1 MRLLTLAAI
10 GLVALSACGEKPK
23 VAEAPAAPA
32 APAGPVGAK
41 LTTTPEITAADLAAR
56 DKELADDKYEGRGPG
71 TPAGEASAQWI
82 ADEMKRAGVE
92 PGNPDGTY
100 FQTVEMV
107 AQTVNPDTS
116 SLKVAGKD
124 KSWDLKLGPDAV
136 YISKKQDQPTVS
148 FADSDMVFVGYGV
161 VAPEEKWNDYAGLDV
176 KGKTVV
182 MFVND
187 PGFIT
192 NDKSLFKGQAMTY
205 YGRWTYKFEEAARQH
220 ATAAL
225 IIHET
230 KPAAYGWNVVQDSW
244 TGEQADLVRPDAG
257 ADRAQLEGWIQY
269 DKAKEM
275 FAAAGLDIDKM
286 RAAAN
291 KRGFKPVAM
300 TGLKASATINQTIEK
315 RTSRNV
321 IGTVKGSTK
330 PDEHFLLMAHWDHLG
345 KNSTAKPGEDAIY
358 NGAVDNATGVS
369 AILDMAEKA
378 ASGPKPQRSM
388 TFLAVT
394 LEESGLL
401 GSAYFGAHPLI
412 PLNKI
417 VGGINIDALQPAGPS
432 KDVVVIG
439 YGASQLEDTLGAVL
453 KEKGRV
459 MGPDPE
465 PQAGYFYRSDHI
477 ELSKK
482 GVPMLYIDSGVDLV
496 TGGKDAG
503 MKLGEDYRTNAY
515 HSPKDEFHDDWD
527 FSGMEADINVDYEVA
542 SRIANS
548 DAWPEWYKGNEFK
561 AIREASLKGQ

>member
-1 MRLLTLAAI
+1 MRLLTLSAA
-10 GLVALSACGEKPK
+10 GLMFLALSGSGPK
-23 VAEAPAAPA
+23 EEAKAPSAPA

-41 LTTTPEITAADLAAR
+41 LTTSPDIAAADLAAR

-71 TPAGEASAQWI
+71 TVTGEAAAQWI

-100 FQTVEMV
+100 FQKVEMV

-116 SLKVAGKD
+116 SLKIAGKE

-148 FADSDMVFVGYGV
+148 FADSDMIFVGYGV
-161 VAPEEKWNDYAGLDV
+161 VAPEEKWNDYAGLDA

-244 TGEQADLVRPDAG
+244 TGEQADLVRKDNG
-257 ADRAQLEGWIQY
+257 ADRALLEGWITL
-269 DKAKEM
+269 DHAREL
-275 FAAAGLDIDKM
+275 FTAAGLDIDKM

-291 KRGFKPVAM
+291 KRGFKPVPM
-300 TGLKASATINQTIEK
+300 TGLKASATINQTIDK

-369 AILDMAEKA
+369 A
-378 ASGPKPQRSM
+378 
-388 TFLAVT
+388 
-394 LEESGLL
+394 
-401 GSAYFGAHPLI
+401 
-412 PLNKI
+412 
-417 VGGINIDALQPAGPS
+417 
-432 KDVVVIG
+432 
-439 YGASQLEDTLGAVL
+439 
-453 KEKGRV
+453 
-459 MGPDPE
+459 
-465 PQAGYFYRSDHI
+465 
-477 ELSKK
+477 
-482 GVPMLYIDSGVDLV
+482 
-496 TGGKDAG
+496 
-503 MKLGEDYRTNAY
+503 
-515 HSPKDEFHDDWD
+515 
-527 FSGMEADINVDYEVA
+527 
-542 SRIANS
+542 
-548 DAWPEWYKGNEFK
+548 
-561 AIREASLKGQ
+561 